1 MELVFW
7 ISILTGPPV
16 LFAEI
21 ILVISILKLKRS
33 VDSLTKDTEKI
44 VTEFKSGGDR
54 LVQATGALERIAKG
68 LDKADPEGIK
78 VELAKVTQ
86 AIADARILLPGV
98 LAQFQS
104 ARNSAD
110 AGDRRSGS

>member
-21 ILVISILKLKRS
+21 VLILSILRLRRS

-44 VTEFKSGGDR
+44 VSEFQSGGDR
-54 LVQATGALERIAKG
+54 LDKASRALERIAGG
-68 LDKADPEGIK
+68 LDRADPQGIK
-78 VELAKVTQ
+78 EELAKVTQ